1 MFVMS
6 LGDNGESPCNVGD
19 ISHDIVKNLYVTVKL
34 NSVHVLHTSCLKIC
48 IIIIII
54 ITI

>member
-1 MFVMS
+1 VTMGKV
-6 LGDNGESPCNVGD
+6 LVNVGD
-19 ISHDIVKNLYVTVKL
+19 ISHDIVKNVYVTVKL